1 MCANWDRYRALPE
14 IVDPSLVLVLLD
26 AHVHVG
32 RLEVE
37 LVRGPVPAQHAGQ
50 HARAARLHVDP
61 RDGVV
66 VVHTEPGR

>member
-1 MCANWDRYRALPE
+1 MPE
-14 IVDPSLVLVLLD
+14 IVDPGLVLVLLD

-32 RLEVE
+32 GLEVE
-37 LVRGPVPAQHAGQ
+37 LVRGPVPAQHARQ